1 MTLNEFFQEHSK
13 VALAFSGGVDS
24 AFLLYSAIQAGAKV
38 TAYYVKSA
46 FQPEFE
52 LEDARKLACQLG
64 AEMKMIPVDIL
75 CDSRVAQNSKD
86 RCYYCKQNIF
96 SEIQKAASS
105 DGYTEIID
113 GTNASDD
120 CEDRPGMRAL
130 KEMKVLSPLRLCSLT
145 KAQIR
150 RQSQTA
156 GLFTW
161 NKPAY
166 ACLATRIPA
175 GEPVTAEKLHRT
187 EIAEEYLF
195 SLGFQDFRVRSAGD
209 TAKLQMRQED
219 LGRLMKYRE
228 QILSELKKY
237 YRDVLLDLD
246 VRK

>member
-1 MTLNEFFQEHSK
+1 MTLNEFFQEHSQ